1 MLLANPT
8 ARLTR
13 KSPNLNWTK
22 RWAELKPHAVQVKLW
37 NDQHRFKIVPA
48 GRRSGKTELAKRRLA
63 EHLFRDTW
71 HGMRGRYFAAAPTRE
86 QAKRIWWD
94 DLKALVPR
102 KWRKVS
108 ESELR
113 ISTRRAELWVV
124 GLDKPD
130 RIEGTPWDG
139 GIVDELASC
148 KPGIWDAHI
157 RPALADRRGWAW
169 LIGVPDM
176 DAPGQVD
183 YEQMVLTAQSGADP
197 EWACF
202 AWPSADI
209 LPAEEI
215 ESARRRTDPRIF
227 EQEFLG
233 KFVLAGGRA
242 FPDFDANVHVNDSIA
257 KYDPALPICWCLDF
271 NVNPMCSGV
280 IQHHQGEVRVIDEIV
295 IPDTVTDV
303 ACAAFLERAAANKW
317 DLKNLSVYGDASGNA
332 RRSSTAQSG
341 FTDWIIVQNHL
352 RNLAPKMR
360 VPLQN
365 PAIPDTRNSVNAK
378 LKSATGHISL
388 YLSSQC
394 KRLANDFRTQ
404 LWPSDLSDGH
414 CLAWLRY
421 FIAWEYPVRSDAK
434 PAGGQVL
441 FSR

>member
-303 ACAAFLERAAANKW
+303 ACAAFLERAAAQQVGLEEPERVRRRERERAAIVHRTERLHRL
-317 DLKNLSVYGDASGNA
+317 DHRSEPPAQPRPEDARAIAEPGDPRHPQQREREAQERNRAYQPVPVEPVQTIGQRLPHA
-332 RRSSTAQSG
+332 TVAERPERRSLS
-341 FTDWIIVQNHL
+341 
-352 RNLAPKMR
+352 R
-360 VPLQN
+360 VAALLH
-365 PAIPDTRNSVNAK
+365 RVGVSRAK
-378 LKSATGHISL
+378 
-388 YLSSQC
+388 
-394 KRLANDFRTQ
+394 
-404 LWPSDLSDGH
+404 
-414 CLAWLRY
+414 
-421 FIAWEYPVRSDAK
+421 
-434 PAGGQVL
+434 
-441 FSR
+441 